1 MNGHLRKAASP
12 LSWLPIVA
20 FFEGN
25 RTRAGF
31 LQKCSC
37 KRELNGADCFA
48 FEEFRVGGKAEGF

>member
-1 MNGHLRKAASP
+1 MNCHLSKAASP
-12 LSWLPIVA
+12 LSQLPKVA

-25 RTRAGF
+25 RTCARS

-37 KRELNGADCFA
+37 KGELNGADCFA